1 MTHARQQLR
10 ERVATDVTGLTTTGS
25 RVYQSRI
32 YNLEKTDLPCLL
44 VYSKNEDSERDT
56 FKGTNGLARNLS
68 IVIEGYQKGASD
80 LDDSLDTIAEEVEAA
95 LGADPTLNGLAKDSS
110 IVSTDIEYTGDGETP
125 IGLVRMTF
133 NVNYRTTTTAPGT
146 AI

>member
-95 LGADPTLNGLAKDSS
+95 LGADPTLNGLAKDSFCA
-110 IVSTDIEYTGDGETP
+110 STDIEDTGDGETP

>member
-1 MTHARQQLR
+1 MTHARQQIR
-10 ERVATDVTGLTTTGS
+10 ERVAVDVTGLTTTGS

-56 FKGTNGLARNLS
+56 FRGTNGLSRNLS
-68 IVIEGYQKGASD
+68 IVIEGYQKGATN

-110 IVSTDIEYTGDGETP
+110 IASTDIEYTGDGETP

>member
-56 FKGTNGLARNLS
+56 IKGTNGLARNLS